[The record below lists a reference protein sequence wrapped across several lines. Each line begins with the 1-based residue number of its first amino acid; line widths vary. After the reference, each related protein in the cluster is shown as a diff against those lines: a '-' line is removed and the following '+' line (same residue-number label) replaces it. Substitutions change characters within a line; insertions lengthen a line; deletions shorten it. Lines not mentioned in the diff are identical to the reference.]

1 MTPAPARRARRG
13 MTIIELMVAMVVLG
27 VGLLGLAAMSV
38 TVTRQF
44 RNGARQADAALIVQ
58 SRIDSLA
65 TTSCALMPASGS
77 VSGSATTRG
86 VTERWKITDGNDI
99 KTLLDS
105 VTFTGRTRPL
115 VYTSIFPCRD

>member
-1 MTPAPARRARRG
+1 